1 MTPILRRLVD
11 SNRFQHFVTL
21 VILLAAVLVGV
32 ETYPSAVASYGHVLN
47 ALNQLVLFV
56 FVAEVVL
63 KMGAEGRRPWRYFL
77 DPWNVFDFVI
87 VALAFLPV
95 GSQYVT
101 VLRLARL
108 LRVLRLVRAL
118 PRLQILVGAL
128 LKSIPSMG
136 YVSLL
141 LLLIFYVYAVAGVFL
156 FGAND
161 PFRFG
166 SLQIALVT
174 LFQVATAEDWSTTL
188 YTQMYSCTQAGYD
201 GREALCTAP
210 SARPIVAPFYFIS
223 FILIGT
229 MVILNLFIGVIMNGM
244 DEAHQD
250 AAERDVRDDLG
261 TRSDTDVRA
270 TFYRDLRLLEQQVSD
285 VQNSIRTL
293 TVRARVL
300 SEAEPEAL
308 VPRDD
313 A

>member
-11 SNRFQHFVTL
+11 SSRFQHFVTL
-21 VILLAAVLVGV
+21 VILLAAVLVGI
-32 ETYPSAVASYGHVLN
+32 ETYPSAVASYGPVLH

-77 DPWNVFDFVI
+77 DPWNIFDFVI

-156 FGAND
+156 FGQND

-188 YTQMYSCTQAGYD
+188 YTQMYGCTQAGYD

-210 SARPIVAPFYFIS
+210 MARPVLAPFYFIS

-229 MVILNLFIGVIMNGM
+229 MVILNLFVGVIMTGM
-244 DEAHQD
+244 EEAHQD
-250 AAERDVRDDLG
+250 AAERDAREDLEN
-261 TRSDTDVRA
+261 SNDTEIRA
-270 TFYRDLRLLEQQVSD
+270 ALYRDLRQLEQQVAD
-285 VQNSIRTL
+285 LQTSIRGMA
-293 TVRARVL
+293 VRARVL
-300 SEAEPEAL
+300 SETSSSP
-308 VPRDD
+308 PGRTS
-313 A
+313 